1 MNRRLVM
8 FIWKFL
14 SCLLLF
20 ICVMEYY
27 ILQEQYKKELQIVRH
42 ATILLVSKQ
51 DMSLRLI
58 DYKGKELFFAPMACG
73 KSVGNKL
80 VKGDMKT
87 PEGIFQVQDIQNASD
102 WKHDFKDGKGDVEN
116 AYGLY
121 FIRLNT
127 PGHKGIGIHGTH
139 DSLSIGTRATEG
151 CIRLNNE
158 DLIKLV
164 SLIYPP
170 LTVVIT
176 PSAEDEAENALLN
189 KPKDKS

>member
-8 FIWKFL
+8 FAWKFL
-14 SCLLLF
+14 SCLLLL
-20 ICVMEYY
+20 IGVMEYY
-27 ILQEQYKKELQIVRH
+27 ILQEQYKKELQKVRH

-51 DMSLRLI
+51 EMSLRLI
-58 DYKGKELFFAPMACG
+58 DYKGKEIFFAPMACG
-73 KSVGNKL
+73 KSFGNKL
-80 VKGDMKT
+80 AKGDMKT

-116 AYGLY
+116 AYGPY
-121 FIRLNT
+121 FIRLYT

-164 SLIYPP
+164 SLICPP

-176 PSAEDEAENALLN
+176 PSAEDEAKNALQN